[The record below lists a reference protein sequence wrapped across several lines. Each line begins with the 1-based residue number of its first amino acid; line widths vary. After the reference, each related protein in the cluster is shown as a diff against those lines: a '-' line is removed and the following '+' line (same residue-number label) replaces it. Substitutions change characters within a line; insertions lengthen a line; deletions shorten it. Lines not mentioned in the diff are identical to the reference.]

1 MKGRVI
7 ARVAVVA
14 VLALLAAGCGSRLS
28 EQEIES
34 AGGGGLGGPAPSST
48 APGATAAPDGTPM
61 FGTLASPCGPGDARG
76 ATDIG
81 VTDTEIRVVTIADPA
96 NTAKPGLNQGVF
108 DSMRAF
114 EQWCNQQGGING
126 RRLVVEPRDAQ
137 LFEYATQVKYACEN
151 AFALVGGIGA
161 LDDLGA
167 QAQVDCGLPNVP
179 AAAVSALQT
188 GADFTFQPLPNPTDK
203 YNAGTAKWEVEHFPD
218 AVRKAAAL
226 RSQLSVT
233 EAQSDRL
240 IEAYEQV
247 GFDFTYVE
255 AAAIGETNWA
265 PLVIAMKNQGVGF
278 VTLTSSFE
286 EIIPLQNEMALQGL
300 EPEVTEL
307 ETNFYNAKYPE
318 QAGSVADGTFVR
330 LTAFPFEEADR
341 NPATAEYL
349 RALEAAVPGSQPELL
364 GVQAFSAALLWA
376 TAAKELGSN
385 LTREGLVEK
394 LSSVHEWNGGGLHGT
409 SDPGNNEPAPCFIVM
424 KVEDGGFVREY
435 PKEDQDPDVYRDGNG
450 FDCSPENIVELRGN
464 YGVGAKAQR

>member
-1 MKGRVI
+1 MKVR
-7 ARVAVVA
+7 AVALA
-14 VLALLAAGCGSRLS
+14 FVLALLGTACGTRLSDEEIEAAAGAGSA
-28 EQEIES
+28 S
-34 AGGGGLGGPAPSST
+34 ADGRATTRP
-48 APGATAAPDGTPM
+48 APGADGRQ
-61 FGTLASPCGPGDARG
+61 FGSLPSPCGPGDASG

-81 VTDTEIRVVTIADPA
+81 VTDTEIRIVTIADPG

-114 EQWCNQQGGING
+114 EQWCNEQGGING
-126 RRLVVEPRDAQ
+126 REVVVEQRDAL
-137 LFEYATQVKYACEN
+137 LFEYGTQVSYACDN
-151 AFALVGGIGA
+151 ALALVGGIGA

-167 QAQVDCGLPNVP
+167 QTQVDCALPNIP
-179 AAAVSALQT
+179 AAAVSPLQT
-188 GADFTFQPLPNPTDK
+188 EADFTYQPLPNPVNK
-203 YNAGTAKWEVEHFPD
+203 YMVGPARWTAGRYPD
-218 AVRKAAAL
+218 AITNAAGL

-233 EAQSDRL
+233 ESQSDRL

-247 GFDFTYVE
+247 GYDFTYIE
-255 AAAIGETNWA
+255 AQAIGDSNWT
-265 PLVIAMKNQGVGF
+265 PIVIAMQNRNIGF
-278 VTLTSSFE
+278 MTLTSSFE
-286 EIIPLQNEMALQGL
+286 EILPLQNELALQGF

-349 RALEAAVPGSQPELL
+349 ETLADTVPGSQPELL

-376 TAAKELGSN
+376 TAVKELGSN
-385 LTREGLVEK
+385 VTRAGLAEK
-394 LSSVHEWNGGGLHGT
+394 LSGIHEWDGGGLHGT
-409 SDPGNNEPAPCFIVM
+409 SDPGSNEPSPCFVMM

-435 PKEDQDPDVYRDGNG
+435 PKEDDDAEVYADGGG
-450 FDCSPENIVELRGN
+450 FDCSPDNITTLRGN

>member
-1 MKGRVI
+1 MKGRLN
-7 ARVAVVA
+7 ARIAVVVA
-14 VLALLAAGCGSRLS
+14 LALLAAACGSRLS
-28 EQEIES
+28 DQEIEA
-34 AGGGGLGGPAPSST
+34 AGGGGLAGSSSRSAGPSSS
-48 APGATAAPDGTPM
+48 AVPAGTVT
-61 FGTLASPCGPGDARG
+61 FGTLASPCGPGDATG
-76 ATDIG
+76 ATDSG
-81 VTDTEIRVVTIADPA
+81 VTDTEIRIVTIADPA

-114 EQWCNQQGGING
+114 EQWCNDQGGING
-126 RRLVVEPRDAQ
+126 RDVVVEQRDAQ

-151 AFALVGGIGA
+151 ALALVGGIGA

-167 QAQVDCGLPNVP
+167 QDQVDCGLPNVP

-188 GADFTFQPLPNPTDK
+188 GADFTFQPLPNPTNK
-203 YNAGTAKWEVEHFPD
+203 YNVGTAKWEVENFPD

-226 RSQLSVT
+226 RSKLSVT
-233 EAQSDRL
+233 ENQSDRL
-240 IEAYEQV
+240 VEAYEQV

-265 PLVIAMKNQGVGF
+265 PLVIAMKNQNVGYM
-278 VTLTSSFE
+278 TLTSSFE
-286 EIIPLQNEMALQGL
+286 EIIPLQQEMGLQDFA
-300 EPEVTEL
+300 PQVTEL
-307 ETNFYNAKYPE
+307 ETNFYNAKYPQ

-376 TAAKELGSN
+376 TAVKALGSDV
-385 LTREGLVEK
+385 TREGLIEE
-394 LSSVHEWNGGGLHGT
+394 LSNVHEWDGGGLQGP
-409 SDPGNNEPAPCFIVM
+409 SDPGNNEPAPCFIIM

-435 PKEDQDPDVYRDGNG
+435 PKQDEDPDVYRDGNG
-450 FDCSPENIVELRGN
+450 FDCSPDNVVELRGS